1 MSELKITVDDQ
12 ITFQFEIEGGM
23 CHCARSSSVSAL
35 VADYARQLAKVMPE
49 LVVST

>member
-12 ITFQFEIEGGM
+12 ITFQFEIEGV
-23 CHCARSSSVSAL
+23 CATVHALRLSVLS
-35 VADYARQLAKVMPE
+35 ADYARQLAKVMPE